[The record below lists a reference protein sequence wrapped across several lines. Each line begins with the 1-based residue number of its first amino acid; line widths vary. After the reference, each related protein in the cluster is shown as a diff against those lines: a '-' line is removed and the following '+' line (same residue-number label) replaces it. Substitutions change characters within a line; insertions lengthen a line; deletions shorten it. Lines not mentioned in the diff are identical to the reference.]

1 MRCITGGGA
10 SSCST
15 GALDPDG
22 WVDAGGAGSGVRRI
36 SPLNPARKSDGPPIT
51 VRVIEYTVHT
61 TTPASGGPEGSFPD
75 WLSDG
80 PAEESSE
87 VFALVTGLLHIQAY
101 PAPDLARPTRCACAP
116 RP

>member
-1 MRCITGGGA
+1 VAGLGVLRADPTGVLA
-10 SSCST
+10 
-15 GALDPDG
+15 DG
-22 WVDAGGAGSGVRRI
+22 SYLVQ
-36 SPLNPARKSDGPPIT
+36 LNPARKSDRPPIT
-51 VRVIEYTVHT
+51 VRVIEYTVQI

-75 WLSDG
+75 WLFDE